1 MHHTNRVR
9 PFIIAEGRLA
19 DVSICEIVNTAAKGE
34 SIVAAVAQFGLT
46 ASAVARKFANLSI
59 PRIGRKAQEF
69 VRQWEAVA
77 SEPKAPQEPMTIQ
90 AASDA
95 FVTDAEDQKLAD
107 STISKYRLLFKQ
119 LGNFAQNRGLR
130 CLNELSLQGL
140 GEFCS
145 SWKDGP
151 RSSAKK
157 LGGSRLFFVLHKI
170 GTGSQRIQQAS

>member
-1 MHHTNRVR
+1 
-9 PFIIAEGRLA
+9 
-19 DVSICEIVNTAAKGE
+19 
-34 SIVAAVAQFGLT
+34 
-46 ASAVARKFANLSI
+46 
-59 PRIGRKAQEF
+59 
-69 VRQWEAVA
+69 
-77 SEPKAPQEPMTIQ
+77 MTIQ